1 MSPEFQ
7 IKGIGQVSIR
17 VHDMEIATRFY
28 QETLGLNM
36 LFQIPNMTFFECNG
50 IQIMLSI
57 PESPKYDH
65 PSSVFYFNV
74 DNINFA
80 YETLI
85 NRNVQFLGKPHKIA
99 EMGQT
104 ETWMVFFHD
113 PDQNVH
119 ALMSEVPVSISK

>member
-1 MSPEFQ
+1 MNSEFK

-17 VHDMEIATRFY
+17 VRDMDVATQFY
-28 QETLGLNM
+28 QETLGLNL

-57 PESPKYDH
+57 PEEPKYDH
-65 PSSVFYFNV
+65 PSSVFYFRV
-74 DNINFA
+74 DNISSA
-80 YETLI
+80 YETLV
-85 NRNVQFLGKPHKIA
+85 NRNVHFLGKPHKVY

-119 ALMSEVPVSISK
+119 ALLSEVPVTK

>member
-1 MSPEFQ
+1 MSSEFQ

-17 VHDMEIATRFY
+17 VHNMEVATRFY

-36 LFQIPNMTFFECNG
+36 LFQITNMAFFECNG
-50 IQIMLSI
+50 IRIILSI
-57 PESPKYDH
+57 PEGPEFDH

-74 DNINFA
+74 DNISSA
-80 YETLI
+80 YDTLI
-85 NRNVQFLGKPHKIA
+85 NRNVQFLSKPHKIA

-104 ETWMVFFHD
+104 ETWMAFFHD

-119 ALMSEVPVSISK
+119 ALMSEVPVSK

>member
-1 MSPEFQ
+1 MSSEFQ
-7 IKGIGQVSIR
+7 IKGIGQVSIC
-17 VHDMEIATRFY
+17 VHDMEVATRFY

-36 LFQIPNMTFFECNG
+36 LFQIPNMTFFECNN
-50 IQIMLSI
+50 IQIILSI
-57 PESPKYDH
+57 PEGPKYDH

-74 DNINFA
+74 DNISSA

-104 ETWMVFFHD
+104 ETWMAFFHD
-113 PDQNVH
+113 PDQNLH
-119 ALMSEVPVSISK
+119 PLMSELPVFK